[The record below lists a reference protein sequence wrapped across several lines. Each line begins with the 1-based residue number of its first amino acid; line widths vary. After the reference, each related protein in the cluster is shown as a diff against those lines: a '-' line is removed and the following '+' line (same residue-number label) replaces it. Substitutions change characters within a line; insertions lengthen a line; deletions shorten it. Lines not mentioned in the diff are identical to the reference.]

1 VVSRQ
6 AWRHTRTRTR
16 THLFTA
22 TKVKYCSDGD
32 AAPPAG
38 DVYARFAP
46 ATEPTFTHEALPP
59 LPTAVPKT
67 EKLTCST
74 V

>member
-1 VVSRQ
+1 
-6 AWRHTRTRTR
+6 
-16 THLFTA
+16 
-22 TKVKYCSDGD
+22 VKYCSDGD

-38 DVYARFAP
+38 DEYARFAP